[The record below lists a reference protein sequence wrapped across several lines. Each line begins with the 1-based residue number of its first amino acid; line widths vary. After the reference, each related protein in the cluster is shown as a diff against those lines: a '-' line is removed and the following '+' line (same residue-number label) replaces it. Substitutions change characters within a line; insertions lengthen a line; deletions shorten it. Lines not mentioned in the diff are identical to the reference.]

1 MSAEIVGEITSNA
14 VHALRKMG
22 TYNVSS
28 FSTNKSGTGAVFTV
42 TVDGTGEASVVIAT
56 KGSNYAVKDTII
68 VADSQLGD
76 GGGSPLSFAVETI
89 SG

>member
-14 VHALRKMG
+14 VHALRKTG

-42 TVDGTGEASVVIAT
+42 TVGGSGDASIAITT
-56 KGSNYAVKDTII
+56 KGSGYYRNEIITIL
-68 VADSQLGD
+68 DSQLGN
-76 GGGSPLSFAVETI
+76 GGGESLSFKI
-89 SG
+89 NNFI

>member
-1 MSAEIVGEITSNA
+1 MSNIETVDSIGVTDSSRTA
-14 VHALRKMG
+14 G
-22 TYNVSS
+22 TYSVSS
-28 FSTNKSGTGAVFTV
+28 FTTSGTGTGAVFTV
-42 TVDGTGEASVVIAT
+42 TVDGSGEASVVIAT

-76 GGGSPLSFAVETI
+76 GGGSPLSFAVEPI